1 MLDALRRGTGSW
13 LVKGLLGL
21 LVISF
26 AVWGV
31 GDIFRGPSDATVAV
45 VGDIEILRNE
55 YNEAYRREINRVSS
69 QLGTQLGVDQA
80 RQLGLPDFTL
90 QKMVG
95 RALFDQLAKDLGVT
109 VSDDVLVRD
118 IHGNRNFQNE
128 LGRFDPVQYEDV
140 LRNNGFTKEYYEHIT
155 RRDLVRE
162 QVTTSIQIGAVS
174 PQSLVDVLYRHRS
187 EKRIADLVVLK
198 NAEAK
203 LEGTPDTAAL
213 EALHKENA
221 SRYTAP
227 EFRTFVYLTL
237 DPVALS
243 RDVEILDSRLREDYD
258 QRLGEFTRPERRDL
272 SQMLFD
278 DEIKAK
284 AAYDRLKGGD
294 EFEIVAATG
303 GSLIPDSTELGMLAA
318 DGLPPGVAEAAFGV
332 AKGEVSTP
340 LKSALGWHIFRVNK
354 VEKGGTQ
361 TFEAVQSRIRQEL
374 ALQDATDDAYELSN
388 RLQDE
393 LASGASLEEA
403 GNRLNLKIGRLDRVD
418 SDGRDQAGTTI
429 TALPSYPGF
438 LGAAFAA
445 EQGRESELVEIPS
458 GGYFVVRVDDI
469 VAPALRPLESVRQ
482 RLVDDWRARQ
492 QQQATERQAKEFVDK
507 LKQGESLEAVA
518 KTHGLEVKR
527 SKALARDAAGGDAA
541 VSGGL
546 LAALFAAR
554 VGSAVEA
561 PTTAGDG
568 HTVATLVEIKAAD
581 PSADKEGLDNLGNQ
595 LRSGI
600 AADIM
605 QQFETALRGE
615 LGVTVNRQVIESLF

>member
-55 YNEAYRREINRVSS
+55 YNEAYRREVNRMSS
-69 QLGTQLGVDQA
+69 QLGTQIGI
-80 RQLGLPDFTL
+80 PEFTL
-90 QKMVG
+90 QRMVG
-95 RALFDQLAKDLGVT
+95 RALFDQLANDLGVT

-118 IHGNRNFQNE
+118 IHGNRNFQNQ
-128 LGRFDPVQYEDV
+128 LGRFDPSVYEDV
-140 LRNNGFTKEYYEHIT
+140 LRNNGFSKEYYEHIT

-162 QVTTSIQIGAVS
+162 QVTASIQIGAVS

-187 EKRIADLVVLK
+187 EKRIADLIVLK

-203 LEGTPDTAAL
+203 LTAEPDTVAL

-227 EFRTFVYLTL
+227 EYRTFTYLTL
-237 DPVALS
+237 DPVVLS
-243 RDVEILDSRLREDYD
+243 GEVEVADSRLREDYD
-258 QRLGEFTRPERRDL
+258 QRQGEFTRPERRDL
-272 SQMLFD
+272 SQMMFD
-278 DEIKAK
+278 DEAKAK

-294 EFEIVAATG
+294 EFEVVAATA
-303 GSLIPDSTELGMLAA
+303 GSLTPDSTELGMLTA
-318 DGLPPGVAEAAFGV
+318 DGLPPGIAEAAFAV
-332 AKGEVSTP
+332 AKGEYSAP
-340 LKSALGWHIFRVNK
+340 LKSALGWHIVRANK
-354 VEKGGTQ
+354 VMKDGTQ
-361 TFEAVQSRIRQEL
+361 TFEAVKSRIRKEL

-393 LASGASLEEA
+393 LAGGATLEEA
-403 GNRLNLKIGRLDRVD
+403 ANRLNLEIGRLENVD
-418 SDGRDQAGTTI
+418 PEGRDQAGATVM
-429 TALPSYPGF
+429 ALPSYRGF
-438 LGAAFAA
+438 LEAAFAA

-458 GGYFVVRVDDI
+458 GGYFVIRVDTI

-482 RLVDDWRARQ
+482 KLVDDWKALQRQ
-492 QQQATERQAKEFVDK
+492 QMTAGQAKEIVEQIKRGEK
-507 LKQGESLEAVA
+507 LPEIA
-518 KTHGLEVKR
+518 KARGLEVKR
-527 SKALARDAAGGDAA
+527 SKALARDASGGDAA
-541 VSGGL
+541 VSGSL
-546 LAALFAAR
+546 LGSLFGVE
-554 VGSAVEA
+554 VGAAVEA

-568 HTVATLVEIKAAD
+568 HTVATLAGIKAAD
-581 PSADKEGLDNLGNQ
+581 PAADKDGLSKLSNQ

-600 AADIM
+600 AADLL
-605 QQFETALRGE
+605 QQYETALRGE
-615 LGVTVNRQVIESLF
+615 LGVTVNRQVIDSLF